1 MMNEVIRCYPT
12 RIHELLELELNEK
25 FKIKNYDGEYYL
37 AASGLLYETQNHREP
52 VKQQMITILINDPE
66 LIERKSRKAKLTNEQ
81 VDILK
86 GLNALGFNYLIYIY
100 EKEDSYTMYATAN
113 APSWKNGAW
122 DLNGSKA
129 VINLSVHCPAFVL
142 ICLMGLV
149 TIYNKEPFFIR
160 QALIDNG
167 VGWQP

>member
-86 GLNALGFNYLIYIY
+86 GLNALGFNYLIYM
-100 EKEDSYTMYATAN
+100 EDSYTMYATAN

-167 VGWQP
+167 VEVYKY